1 MPGRVFISCGQRPP
15 AEREVAQRLRALLE
29 DEFHLEA
36 YLAFRIQ
43 SLDDVMTITRELKS
57 SDYFLFVDF
66 LRRPERPDDLPVS
79 LFTHQELALAH
90 HLGFRD
96 IIALQQEGAPLE
108 GFLRYVLSN
117 PEHFSTA
124 DDLISKT
131 RTLLQQRR
139 WHAGYSRNLTVEQLG
154 FTPTMQYRDHTGI
167 WLETV
172 WQVRIHNQ
180 RPDVAAVGA
189 VCILDSIA
197 TPNGPR
203 TPAPDRSYLKWAG
216 QSGYERTILPADFGD
231 IDLLS
236 IHLDSPGIS
245 LHSLRD
251 TPRESV
257 VRDNGDY
264 TLHFKLFSEGFPLLG
279 FSVTVRLRWTAP
291 ARAEFENAT
300 EASLDT

>member
-1 MPGRVFISCGQRPP
+1 MAGKVFISCGQRPP
-15 AEREVAQRLRALLE
+15 REREVAEQLRALLE
-29 DEFHLEA
+29 EEFNLEA

-43 SLDDVMTITRELKS
+43 SLDDIMTITRELKS

-66 LRRPERPDDLPVS
+66 LRRPNRPEDLPMS

-117 PEHFSTA
+117 PEQFSTP
-124 DDLISKT
+124 DDLIVKT
-131 RTLLQQRR
+131 RLLLQERN
-139 WHAGYSRNLTVEQLG
+139 WHPDYSRNLTIEQLDWT
-154 FTPTMQYRDHTGI
+154 TPLQYRDHTGTWI
-167 WLETV
+167 ETV
-172 WQVRIHNQ
+172 WQIRVHNH

-197 TPNGPR
+197 LPDGR
-203 TPAPDRSYLKWAG
+203 RAPAPDRSYLKWAG
-216 QSGYERTILPADFGD
+216 QSGYDRTILPTDFGD

-236 IHLDSPGIS
+236 VHLDGPGIF

-251 TPRESV
+251 TPREPI
-257 VRDNGDY
+257 VRENADY
-264 TLHFKLFSEGFPLLG
+264 RFHFKLFSQGFPLLE
-279 FSVTVRLRWTAP
+279 FSVNVRLRWEAP
-291 ARAEFENAT
+291 DVAQFENMT
-300 EASLDT
+300 EISMNG